1 MADITLR
8 LCLTND
14 KDESVVLVHVFD
26 VCEDLETDIEQFVED
41 YNADLDED
49 ASEFELDDREVVTFD
64 TDYAD
69 PFDFDDLNEYGEYVE
84 KCDEHGDGYRLRY
97 ADIGD
102 FDFDDQYNGCWNS
115 EEEFVEELYTECN
128 DIPDHLQFY
137 IDWEKLTRD
146 FMMDYS
152 SYEAND
158 GLVYIFRDC

>member
-8 LCLTND
+8 LSLTND
-14 KDESVVLVHVFD
+14 NGESIVLVHVFD

-41 YNADLDED
+41 YNGFDED
-49 ASEFELDDREVVTFD
+49 ASEFELDDREVITYD

-69 PFDFDDLNEYGEYVE
+69 PSDFDDLNEYGEYVE

-128 DIPDHLQFY
+128 DIPDHLRFY

-158 GLVYIFRDC
+158 GLVYIFCDC